1 MSRILLI
8 SSNSFTHPYPVY
20 PLGMAVISAA
30 LLKSGHD
37 VRQFDFLKEV
47 QSLDRLKEVI
57 GDYSPDYTGISIR
70 NIDSVDSLAGEIEIL
85 KNEKEIV
92 QVIRQHSN
100 APIIIGGS
108 AFSAMP
114 EEIID
119 YVDADYGI
127 IGRGEDLIISLI
139 ENLDNGVPVP
149 RLQRQ
154 SGSTSDTPLTI
165 SPKWEKSM
173 VEYYLDKSGM
183 LNIQAKSGC
192 PFKCSYC
199 VYPCLEGSRFSYRDP
214 ESVVDDLK
222 RAWDLYNAD
231 TFFFTDSVFNDPEGY
246 YLELA
251 EKIILSGLNIRWAGY
266 FRPQGTGL
274 EEIRLLKRSGL
285 FAAEVGSDA
294 ASDFSLQNLEKGFSF
309 DDIIAFHNALV
320 KGQILTSYFF
330 IFGGPGETEESVK
343 DGLINIRKLDQS
355 VIFFYS
361 GIRIL
366 PGTGLYSLAIKEGII
381 AKGDPLLKPRYYFSR
396 DIDVKRMNDLIEE
409 EARGKRRY
417 IFPPEKGEKLANIM
431 HSFGYKGLLW
441 DQLLL

>member
-8 SSNSFTHPYPVY
+8 SSNSFTYPYPVY
-20 PLGMAVISAA
+20 PLGMAIISSA
-30 LLKSGHD
+30 LLKNGHD

-47 QSLDRLKEVI
+47 QPIDRLKEVI
-57 GDYSPDYTGISIR
+57 KDYSPDYTGISIR
-70 NIDSVDSLAGEIEIL
+70 NIDDVDSLAREMEIL
-85 KNEKEIV
+85 KNEKDIV
-92 QVIRQHSN
+92 QVIRKHSN

-119 YVDADYGI
+119 FIEADYGI

-139 ENLDNGVPVP
+139 EDLESGVPVP

-154 SGSTSDTPLTI
+154 PGHTSDVPVNLSPL
-165 SPKWEKSM
+165 WEKSM
-173 VEYYLDKSGM
+173 VEYYLGKSGM

-199 VYPCLEGSRFSYRDP
+199 VYPCLEGSRFSFRDP
-214 ESVVDDLK
+214 QSVVDDLK
-222 RAWDLYNAD
+222 RAGELYNAD
-231 TFFFTDSVFNDPEGY
+231 TFFFTDSIFNDPDGY

-266 FRPQGTGL
+266 FRPKATGL

-285 FAAEVGSDA
+285 FAVEVGSDA
-294 ASDFSLQNLEKGFSF
+294 ASDFSLQKLKKGFSF
-309 DDIIAFHNALV
+309 DDIIAFHNVLV
-320 KGQILTSYFF
+320 KERIPASYFF

-343 DGLINIRKLDQS
+343 DGLVNIKRLDQG

-366 PGTGLYSLAIKEGII
+366 PGTGLYSLAVKEGVIS
-381 AKGDPLLKPRYYFSR
+381 KGDPLLKPRYYFSR
-396 DIDVKRMNDLIEE
+396 DIDIKRMNDLIEE

-417 IFPPEKGEKLANIM
+417 IFPPEKGKKLANVM
-431 HSFGYKGLLW
+431 YSFGYKGLLW